1 MDEENDKDIETPVEG
16 DAEAATE
23 TPVVE
28 GIEGVEAAIEE
39 GVEVLETLCEQ
50 EQGKDE
56 AADPIPVPEPKPDK
70 PQADAREHQRFLINW
85 RAAIILGGAEEKS
98 TFYGRAHDISVDGAS
113 FCSDY
118 SIQFTGAVILL
129 LALPA
134 LNAGQKEQILEI
146 RCKIVYCRLSRQLFR
161 VGLKFLGFKGEEK
174 KLLEARINNRVNY

>member
-1 MDEENDKDIETPVEG
+1 MDEENDNDIETPVEEG
-16 DAEAATE
+16 VEAVTE
-23 TPVVE
+23 TPE
-28 GIEGVEAAIEE
+28 EDVEAAIEE

-70 PQADAREHQRFLINW
+70 PQADAREHQRYLINW
-85 RAAIILGGAEEKS
+85 RAAIIHGGAEEKS

-118 SIQFTGAVILL
+118 SIQFTGAVVLL

-174 KLLEARINNRVNY
+174 KVLEARINNRVTL